1 MKFGEYVQSLRMAKN
16 LSLSEAAREL
26 QISPQRLCDIEQG
39 RRYFTRPPPLSVLKK
54 IALVY
59 DHPIAHLVTNT
70 EFFQYEKSL
79 IHDLLASLEPIA
91 KNLENK
97 ALEMVIEAKQYT
109 PEMESLATE
118 SHALTQDLRAA
129 ILVAK
134 SRYLRV
140 QRSEPSFPS
149 LPPPPGKTG

>member
-1 MKFGEYVQSLRMAKN
+1 MKFGEYIQKLRLAKG
-16 LSLSEAAREL
+16 LSLTDAARAL
-26 QISPQRLCDIEQG
+26 KMPPQRLCDIEQG
-39 RRYFTRPPPLSVLKK
+39 RRYFVRPPSMQVLKK

-79 IHDLLASLEPIA
+79 IHDLLAALEPIA

-109 PEMESLATE
+109 PEMEGLATE
-118 SHALTQDLRAA
+118 THGLTQDLRAA
-129 ILVAK
+129 ILLAK
-134 SRYLRV
+134 SRYSRAP
-140 QRSEPSFPS
+140 ENEASFPR
-149 LPPPPGKTG
+149 LTRIPGNAG